1 MALSFRN
8 WLLREPLGRITFG
21 SFLAVMIFA
30 VWIYTG
36 AFNPEVEYYLSSG
49 GLILFYLA
57 GAAYG
62 LRLCLLKHLDNK
74 VQLAWL
80 FLFLAATAS
89 AIAEFLWV
97 FFEKVLIIDP
107 FPSLADI
114 FYLLYY
120 PLILIGVLLFPHG
133 PMRKQERL
141 IFGLDMAIVLTSS
154 LILLWYFI
162 LAPLYAFASLTWTD
176 IIAISYPLGDV
187 LLLAGMI
194 TIIQRDIGKVAR
206 ITLPCLAASMFF
218 SGLSDVFFAYYE
230 TAGLDYNIAPL
241 NIAWLLS
248 ALLYFMATAWQYHS
262 SKMGEEPL
270 VIATRSQ
277 QLLRVVLPYLAVSI
291 GPVIWVASIGQNI
304 LSSPM
309 ISFVMLGTL
318 LVVGLV
324 LLRQYAVLAENYQ
337 LLKSTEKLAITDS
350 LTSLYNRHFFNE
362 TLQIQLQRAKRYHTQ
377 FSVILMDVDNFKKM
391 NDRFGHLGGDQVL
404 RLIAKELLSQLRR
417 ADILSRFGGDE
428 FSVILPETGLEGA
441 QVVAN
446 KMKETILKANFQGH
460 SISISAGVSTYQPG
474 QSPEQVIEAADKEL
488 YQQKALKQPDN

>member
-8 WLLREPLGRITFG
+8 WLLRDPLGRITLG

-36 AFNPEVEYYLSSG
+36 AYNPEVEYYAASG
-49 GLILFYLA
+49 GLILFNLA

-74 VQLAWL
+74 VRLAWL
-80 FLFLAATAS
+80 FLFLAATS
-89 AIAEFLWV
+89 SVIAEFLWV
-97 FFEKVLIIDP
+97 FFEKVLFIDP
-107 FPSLADI
+107 FPSLVDF
-114 FYLLYY
+114 FYLSYY
-120 PLILIGVLLFPHG
+120 PLILIGVLIFPHG
-133 PMRKQERL
+133 PMRKQERI

-154 LILLWYFI
+154 LVLLWFFI
-162 LAPLYAFASLTWTD
+162 LEPLNSIQSLTFTD

-206 ITLPCLAASMFF
+206 ITLTCLAASMFF

-230 TAGLDYNIAPL
+230 TAGPDYNIAAL

-248 ALLYFMATAWQYHS
+248 ALLYFMATAWQYQS
-262 SKMGEEPL
+262 SKMDEEQITL
-270 VIATRSQ
+270 VTRSQ
-277 QLLRVVLPYLAVSI
+277 QLLRMLLPYLAVSI
-291 GPVIWVASIGQNI
+291 VPVILIASIDQNI
-304 LSSPM
+304 FSSPK
-309 ISFVMLGTL
+309 ISGVMLGTL

-324 LLRQYAVLAENYQ
+324 LLRQYAVLAENFQ
-337 LLKSTEKLAITDS
+337 LLKSMEKLAITDS
-350 LTSLYNRHFFNE
+350 LTTLYNRHFFNE
-362 TLQIQLQRAKRYHTQ
+362 TLQIQIHRAKRYQKQ
-377 FSVILMDVDNFKKM
+377 FSVILMDVDNFKEL

-404 RLIAKELLSQLRR
+404 CLIAKELYSQLRR

-428 FSVILPETGLEGA
+428 FAIILPETGFEGA

-446 KMKETILKANFQGH
+446 KMKETILKANFRGH
-460 SISISAGVSTYQPG
+460 SISISAGVSTYQPD
-474 QSPEQVIEAADKEL
+474 QSPEQLIEAVDKNL
-488 YQQKALKQPDN
+488 YQQKAFKQPDN